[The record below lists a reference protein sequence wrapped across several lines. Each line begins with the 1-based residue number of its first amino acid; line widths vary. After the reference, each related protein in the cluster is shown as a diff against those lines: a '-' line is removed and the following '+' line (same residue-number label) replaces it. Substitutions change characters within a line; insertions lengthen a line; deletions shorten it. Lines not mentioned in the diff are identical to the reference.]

1 MARSCPHCAAQ
12 NSDRAKFCTTCGSSM
27 QAGKYPAPKKILIQS
42 RYEVEY
48 EIKRGGMGCVYKARD
63 IRLNTVVAVK
73 KMLAG
78 TMSAEEQ
85 RDAEMRFKREAE
97 LLSRLHHGGLPK
109 VIDYFRDADPEKPSH
124 NAHFLVMTFIEGK
137 DLDTVIAAR
146 NQKPFPADKVVDF
159 ARQILKILCYLHG
172 QNPPVIYRDMNPR
185 NIMVKEGRVFLV
197 DFGIARIFTPQQK
210 ATNIGTPGYAP
221 IEQCKG
227 FAEPRSDLYSLGVVM
242 HYLLTG
248 IDPEDPNKP
257 PFSFL
262 PLRKANPSLPEY
274 LEEIIT
280 VLLADRCSDRPASA
294 EMLLQMLD
302 DGPQKKTIL
311 MSHQAAGTVLQ
322 PPFRNAAT
330 MTMPQRQ
337 QVCGD
342 IFEAIRKSDGTAVQ
356 AFIAS
361 GLDINGKNKSGNT
374 PLHCAAGMGRK
385 EIVAILLAA
394 GAYVNSR
401 DRHNETPLH
410 KAASA
415 GRKETSEVLI
425 ANAAEIDAQ
434 DIRGA
439 TPLHRAVARGALKSV
454 ELLLSSGAY
463 VNAKDND
470 GCSPLHRAA
479 EKDRKDLAMI
489 LVNHGAL
496 VNDPDSDGWTPLH
509 LAAYNGHRGVTLLL
523 RREGA
528 NADVKNRSGDTAS
541 ELAIRRGYRE
551 IDEILSQQGTQS
563 SSQTRPGKIKTQAP
577 PPRAGKAKVKTP
589 PPKAGKAKAQI
600 HPQQPRISNAQTSSP
615 GPGAAKA
622 QVPPPQ
628 AKNAPLQAHSPRAI
642 KINAPAAVLP
652 AFQHHSS
659 PANLTPEILKQ
670 IERAGKYSDIF
681 DAAGNNDIDAMKGF
695 AARGADLNI
704 RSKGGMTLLHIAAL
718 RGSRM
723 IAEFVISKGADVN
736 SKAANGW
743 TPLHCE
749 AWIGRAEILELLISN
764 GADINARDLMGKT
777 PLKTAQEKGHRR
789 IVELLKKHGAKGG
802 GFLGLW

>member
-1 MARSCPHCAAQ
+1 MHAAM
-12 NSDRAKFCTTCGSSM
+12 S
-27 QAGKYPAPKKILIQS
+27 PAPKKILIQS

-48 EIKRGGMGCVYKARD
+48 EIKRGGMGCVYRARD

-78 TMSAEEQ
+78 TMSAEGQ

-124 NAHFLVMTFIEGK
+124 DAHFLVMTFIEGK
-137 DLDTVIAAR
+137 DLDTIIAAR
-146 NQKPFPADKVVDF
+146 NKKPFPADKVIDF

-172 QNPPVIYRDMNPR
+172 HNPPVIYRDMNPR
-185 NIMVKEGRVFLV
+185 NIMVKDGRVFLV

-262 PLRKANPSLPEY
+262 PLRKANPSLPQY
-274 LEEIIT
+274 LEEVIT
-280 VLLADRCSDRPASA
+280 VLLADRCCDRPASA
-294 EMLLQMLD
+294 EMVLQMLD

-330 MTMPQRQ
+330 ITMPQRQ

-361 GLDINGKNKSGNT
+361 GLDVNGKNKSGNT

-385 EIVAILLAA
+385 EIAAILLAA
-394 GAYVNSR
+394 GADVNSR

-425 ANAAEIDAQ
+425 ASAAEIDAQ

-439 TPLHRAVARGALKSV
+439 TPLHRAVVRGALKSV

-479 EKDRKDLAMI
+479 EKDRKDLVMI

-509 LAAYNGHRGVTLLL
+509 LAAYNGHKGVALLL
-523 RREGA
+523 WREGA

-541 ELAIRRGYRE
+541 ELAIRMGYKE
-551 IDEILSQQGTQS
+551 IDEILSRQGTQS
-563 SSQTRPGKIKTQAP
+563 SSQSKPGKTKTQAP
-577 PPRAGKAKVKTP
+577 PPRAGKVKVKTP
-589 PPKAGKAKAQI
+589 PPRAGKAKAQI
-600 HPQQPRISNAQTSSP
+600 HPQQPGTTKAQTSSP
-615 GPGAAKA
+615 RPRTSVAQTSSPRPGAVKA
-622 QVPPPQ
+622 QVSPPQ
-628 AKNAPLQAHSPRAI
+628 AKNAP
-642 KINAPAAVLP
+642 
-652 AFQHHSS
+652 SS
-659 PANLTPEILKQ
+659 PVNLTPEILKQ

-749 AWIGRAEILELLISN
+749 AWIGRTEIMELLISN
-764 GADINARDLMGKT
+764 GADINARDIMGKT
-777 PLKTAQEKGHRR
+777 PLKTAQEKGHKR
-789 IVELLKKHGAKGG
+789 IVELLKNYGAKGG